1 MNPDSDRRDTEA
13 SLLLGGLLTIVLG
26 GFAVILAIG
35 IGWVAAALLGVV
47 LLLVA
52 WRVPTSAR
60 VLPVV
65 IAGLGVVALVGAL
78 FALVT

>member
-78 FALVT
+78 FDLVT

>member
-1 MNPDSDRRDTEA
+1 MKPGSDRPDTEA

-26 GFAVILAIG
+26 GFAVVLAIG

-52 WRVPTSAR
+52 WRVPTSSR

-65 IAGLGVVALVGAL
+65 IGGLGAVALVGAV
-78 FALVT
+78 FDLVT